1 MLRPFVRIPR
11 PARNEDG
18 NLIIALL
25 IILVVVSLGA
35 AMGTLVAGNQGNVV
49 SRQDIQA
56 AVAQANT
63 GIADALFRIDQND
76 ETATFCVGPG
86 VSGSTCNFVS
96 SSIPAAASP
105 GSVSYKA
112 IAESSVNYIDPS
124 TQESKTRVTQW
135 KIQSLGNVSG
145 RTAAIQEIASS
156 SQEYRYAIFGK
167 QEVELRG
174 NSAEGFTGYTEGAA
188 STSTDSPNPNP
199 NYQVYVGSDGT
210 LKCDSQQQP
219 SNVTFEYYS
228 GGTNSGCNNATQYTT
243 RLNPTLPSPPQT
255 GTYACPNGGLLGSNL
270 GYPTLTAGTYVCNQP
285 VTVNGNLQVQG
296 QVALYILLSGTS
308 YWGTGT
314 VALDVCAANSTAA
327 NCSGNTTTSWVNDMY
342 DYCAANSTAS
352 GCPDSNL
359 PSASDFVVYSDSN
372 GGVGDSNGQG
382 FYFGG
387 IIDAPS
393 ASLIGAGCKST
404 FYGALIINTYQCRGA
419 AGGHLQV
426 NFDET
431 LATMF
436 TSTTDSGYQQ
446 IPPADV
452 NLMTNT

>member
-1 MLRPFVRIPR
+1 MLRPLARIPR

-18 NLIIALL
+18 NLIISLL

-35 AMGTLVAGNQGNVV
+35 AMGTLVAGNQENVV
-49 SRQDIQA
+49 SRQDIEA

-63 GIADALFRIDQND
+63 GIADALYRIDQDN
-76 ETATFCVGPG
+76 ETATFCVGPP

-96 SSIPAAASP
+96 SSVPAAASA

-135 KIQSLGNVSG
+135 KIQSIGTVAG
-145 RTAAIQEIASS
+145 RSAAIQETASS
-156 SQEYRYAIFGK
+156 SQEYRYAIFGR

-174 NSAEGFTGYTEGAA
+174 NSAEGFTGYTEGPA
-188 STSTDSPNPNP
+188 STSSDSPNPNP
-199 NYQVYVGSDGT
+199 DYQVYVGSDGT
-210 LKCDSQQQP
+210 LKCASQQQP

-228 GGTNSGCNNATQYTT
+228 GGTNSGCNNSTQYTT
-243 RLNPTLPSPPQT
+243 RLNPTIPSPPADAQ
-255 GTYACPNGGLLGSNL
+255 ACPNGGLLGSNL
-270 GYPTLTAGTYVCNQP
+270 GYGTLTAGSYVCNQP
-285 VTVNGNLQVQG
+285 VTINGNLQVQG

-308 YWGTGT
+308 YWGTST
-314 VALDVCAANSTAA
+314 IALDVCASNSSGANCTGNNST
-327 NCSGNTTTSWVNDMY
+327 SWANDMY
-342 DYCAANSTAS
+342 DYCTANTNAS
-352 GCPDSNL
+352 GCPDNNL
-359 PSASDFVVYSDSN
+359 PSASNFVVYSDSN
-372 GGVGDSNGQG
+372 GGVGDSHGQG

-393 ASLIGAGCKST
+393 ASLVGAGCKST

-436 TSTTDSGYQQ
+436 TSTTDSAYQQ
-446 IPPADV
+446 LPPADV
-452 NLMTNT
+452 NLKTNT